1 MSQTTP
7 TPGAEQ
13 HADAIPV
20 PTPYQITQQL
30 TANAIEAVN
39 ALSVHLQ
46 KVPDKTRM
54 YKANQA
60 LHALW
65 EIE

>member
-1 MSQTTP
+1 MAGS
-7 TPGAEQ
+7 A
-13 HADAIPV
+13 

-46 KVPDKTRM
+46 NVPDKPRM
-54 YKANQA
+54 YIANRA
-60 LHALW
+60 LHVLW
-65 EIE
+65 EIQ